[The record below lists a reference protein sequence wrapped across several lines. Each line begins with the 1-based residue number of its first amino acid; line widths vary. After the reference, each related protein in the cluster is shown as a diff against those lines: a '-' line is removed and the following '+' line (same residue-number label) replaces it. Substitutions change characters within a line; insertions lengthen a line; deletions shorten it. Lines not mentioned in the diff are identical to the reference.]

1 MKKTVNRIL
10 TLMLVCIAAA
20 SCQGSKVDPEF
31 VGTNTTGLTVKGQK
45 IFVFDSMN
53 CQTSFKRESCEYRS
67 FTDNMSDYYCVRLEY
82 VPTQEGQKV
91 KGELKWT
98 SKSEI
103 LSKKGLSFTVEK
115 TDRSGRLWLW
125 CRKESI
131 GVLVQTLN

>member
-1 MKKTVNRIL
+1 
-10 TLMLVCIAAA
+10 MLICIAAS

-45 IFVFDSMN
+45 VFVFDSMN

-67 FTDNMSDYYCVRLEY
+67 FTDNMSDYYCVKLDY
-82 VPTQEGQKV
+82 VPTEIGQKV

-103 LSKKGLSFTVEK
+103 ISKKGLSFTVEK
-115 TDRSGRLWLW
+115 TDRGGRLWLW

-131 GVLVQTLN
+131 GVIIQTLN

>member
-1 MKKTVNRIL
+1 
-10 TLMLVCIAAA
+10 MLICIAAS

-45 IFVFDSMN
+45 VFVFDSMN

-67 FTDNMSDYYCVRLEY
+67 FTDNMSDYYCVKLDY
-82 VPTQEGQKV
+82 VPTENGQKG

-103 LSKKGLSFTVEK
+103 ISKKGLSFTVEK

-131 GVLVQTLN
+131 GVIIQTLN

>member
-1 MKKTVNRIL
+1 
-10 TLMLVCIAAA
+10 MLICIAAS

-31 VGTNTTGLTVKGQK
+31 VGTNPTGLTVKGQK
-45 IFVFDSMN
+45 VFVFDSMN

-67 FTDNMSDYYCVRLEY
+67 FTDNMSDYYCVKLDY
-82 VPTQEGQKV
+82 VPTENGQKV

-103 LSKKGLSFTVEK
+103 ISKKGLSFTVEK
-115 TDRSGRLWLW
+115 TDRSGRMWLW

-131 GVLVQTLN
+131 GVIIQTLN

>member
-1 MKKTVNRIL
+1 
-10 TLMLVCIAAA
+10 MLICIAAS

-31 VGTNTTGLTVKGQK
+31 VCTNTTGLTVKGQK
-45 IFVFDSMN
+45 VFVFDSMN

-67 FTDNMSDYYCVRLEY
+67 FTDNMSDYYCVKLDY
-82 VPTQEGQKV
+82 VPTENGQKV

-103 LSKKGLSFTVEK
+103 ISKKGLSFTVEK

-131 GVLVQTLN
+131 GVIIQTLN

>member
-1 MKKTVNRIL
+1 MRKIGHRIF
-10 TLMLVCIAAA
+10 TLMLICIAAS

-45 IFVFDSMN
+45 VFVFDSMN

-67 FTDNMSDYYCVRLEY
+67 FTDNMSDYYCVKLDY
-82 VPTQEGQKV
+82 VPTENGQKV

-103 LSKKGLSFTVEK
+103 ISKKGLSFTVEK

-131 GVLVQTLN
+131 GVIIQTLN